1 MRAIRTS
8 IICLLAMLLCACGF
22 HLRNNHNWPPQF
34 AVVNLQ
40 MPSLN
45 TQFAS
50 KVQQLILSMQSSLA
64 EGKADVY
71 TIDLSNIQLYH
82 DKPAITTSKQA
93 ITFNYTFITTL
104 TVFDPKHSPVYGPLN
119 LATTQPI
126 IVNSDQIYS
135 NTAEQIVRPMLEQRM
150 ISLLYD
156 HLTSVDLH
164 KALTFTK
171 KP

>member
-1 MRAIRTS
+1 MRLIKHSLMILA
-8 IICLLAMLLCACGF
+8 CLLLCACGF

-45 TQFAS
+45 TSFAE
-50 KVQQLILSMQSSLA
+50 KVEQLILGMQSTVT
-64 EGKADVY
+64 ENDPKAY

-93 ITFNYTFITTL
+93 ITFNYTFIITL
-104 TVFDPKHSPVYGPLN
+104 TVYDPQHKAIYGPIN

-135 NTAEQIVRPMLEQRM
+135 NTAEQIVKPMLEQRM
-150 ISLLYD
+150 VSLIYD
-156 HLTSVDLH
+156 HLTSESLH
-164 KALTFTK
+164 NVLSIKH
-171 KP
+171 